1 MNPVWRSDPVDLLV
15 FLDECNEGRPFDL
28 DGLTRPVVQRDDEME
43 EIWLSQ
49 VRWGLFF
56 KVSPTQTWRYP
67 ENEGDN

>member
-15 FLDECNEGRPFDL
+15 FLDECNEGRSFDL
-28 DGLTRPVVQRDDEME
+28 DGLTRPVVQRDDKME

-49 VRWGLFF
+49 VGWGLFF

-67 ENEGDN
+67 ENEREN